1 MIRSGHTALLLLGL
15 LACGSES
22 HPDARPVTAVADSGY
37 PGVQARGEVAMGVN
51 QYTSSHVFEPL
62 PDGGR
67 IELQRNATDSAG
79 ASQIRRHIEQ
89 IAIQFAGGDFQLPGF
104 VHAQRVPGTD
114 VMTAKRDAIRYSVEI
129 LPRGAALR
137 VRTEDPTAVRAIHE
151 FLAFQR
157 QDHHAAA
164 YRDS

>member
-1 MIRSGHTALLLLGL
+1 MIRSALTALLLLGL
-15 LACGSES
+15 FACGSES
-22 HPDARPVTAVADSGY
+22 HPGTRRVTAATDSGY
-37 PGVQARGEVAMGVN
+37 AGVQARGEVAMGVN
-51 QYTSSHVFEPL
+51 QYTSSHIFQPL

-79 ASQIRRHIEQ
+79 TSRIRRHMEQ
-89 IAIQFAGGDFQLPGF
+89 IKIQFAGGDFQLPGF

-114 VMTAKRDAIRYSVEI
+114 VMTAKRDAIRYSVEM

-164 YRDS
+164 HRDS